1 MPFTQFSPGMTLN
14 ATIMNGLTVDPD
26 ESDILAVETRSNTSY
41 GDLASPGPSLTK
53 VLNTGQTCLVLFSA
67 IVFINNGGPG
77 HSAYMSYAV
86 SGASTQAASDD
97 FATESL
103 SNRIFTMSQ
112 WTMFTA
118 TGSGSHTFTCKY
130 RTNNVADTGQWQNRR
145 LIVKPF

>member
-1 MPFTQFSPGMTLN
+1 VPFTQLSQGMVLTAAIL
-14 ATIMNGLTVDPD
+14 NGLTADGDQRDVV
-26 ESDILAVETRSNTSY
+26 AAETRSNTAY
-41 GDLASPGPSLTK
+41 GDLTTVGPSVTQS
-53 VLNTGQTCLVLFSA
+53 LNAGQTCFVIFSA

-118 TGSGSHTFTCKY
+118 TGAGSHTFTCKY
-130 RTNNVADTGQWQNRR
+130 RTNSASDTGQWQNRR